1 MGLLVR
7 LHILL
12 LEGSSSARLLPSRPY
27 EEMPSRLGMR
37 SRHRS
42 SRPYVVGIDSGVG
55 GGLVLLSRWGGGG
68 KGQIGGGRYS
78 YFLRLVE
85 LFYELALS
93 LEQRAV
99 VLLNIGDRVVVVARV
114 VMVVVPRLGAGG
126 GQRHLLALGGRDHEI
141 VNLVVGVGVALRRR
155 EIFSSRSLFIRYPR
169 LPDI

>member
-1 MGLLVR
+1 MVFLC
-7 LHILL
+7 
-12 LEGSSSARLLPSRPY
+12 
-27 EEMPSRLGMR
+27 
-37 SRHRS
+37 
-42 SRPYVVGIDSGVG
+42 
-55 GGLVLLSRWGGGG
+55 RWGGGG
-68 KGQIGGGRYS
+68 KSQIGGGRYS

-141 VNLVVGVGVALRRR
+141 VNLVVGVRVALRRR
-155 EIFSSRSLFIRYPR
+155 EIFSSRSLLIRNPR
-169 LPDI
+169 LPDIRAAGRSELKGV

>member
-1 MGLLVR
+1 MVFLC
-7 LHILL
+7 
-12 LEGSSSARLLPSRPY
+12 
-27 EEMPSRLGMR
+27 
-37 SRHRS
+37 
-42 SRPYVVGIDSGVG
+42 
-55 GGLVLLSRWGGGG
+55 RWGGGG
-68 KGQIGGGRYS
+68 KSQIGGGRYS

-99 VLLNIGDRVVVVARV
+99 VLLNIGDRVVVVVARV